1 MFRPKLETLP
11 PAQRAIWPLLAEIPR
26 NFVLYGGTAVALR
39 LGHRVSVDFDFFSAE
54 SFRPEAILNGV
65 SWLRAPEPRF
75 LQRQNN
81 TLTVEAD
88 GPGGAVKFSFFG
100 GLAIGQVRAPDVCA
114 DNGLKVAS
122 AEDLLALKLAT
133 IQQREEA
140 KDFLDIHALLK
151 SGMSLEQALGHLEAI
166 HPVGTNAIITLK
178 ALVYFKGGDLDTLP
192 DDLKRDLEAAV
203 RRAREV
209 VPFRGTKMPIGTV

>member
-1 MFRPKLETLP
+1 M
-11 PAQRAIWPLLAEIPR
+11 WPLLVEIPR
-26 NFVLYGGTAVALR
+26 HFVLYGGTAVALR

-54 SFRPEAILNGV
+54 AFRSEAILGAV
-65 SWLRAPEPRF
+65 SWLRAREPRF

-88 GPGGAVKFSFFG
+88 GPGGAVKLSFFG
-100 GLAIGQVRAPDVCA
+100 GLEIGQIRAPDVCG

-140 KDFLDIHALLK
+140 KDFLDLHALLR
-151 SGMSLEQALGHLEAI
+151 SGLSLERALGQLEPI

-178 ALVYFKGGDLDTLP
+178 ALVYFKGGDLATLP
-192 DDLKRDLEAAV
+192 DDLKLDLEAAV
-203 RRAREV
+203 RGVRDV
-209 VPFRGTKMPIGTV
+209 IPFRGTKMAIGTV

>member
-1 MFRPKLETLP
+1 M
-11 PAQRAIWPLLAEIPR
+11 WPLLAEIPR
-26 NFVLYGGTAVALR
+26 HFVLYGGTAVALR

-54 SFRPEAILNGV
+54 PFRPDAILTAV
-65 SWLRAPEPRF
+65 SWLRTGELRF
-75 LQRQNN
+75 FQRQNN
-81 TLTVEAD
+81 TLTVEAG
-88 GPGGAVKFSFFG
+88 GPAGAVKLSFFG
-100 GLAIGQVRAPDVCA
+100 GLGIGQVCAPDICP

-140 KDFLDIHALLK
+140 KDFFDIHALLRA
-151 SGMSLEQALGHLEAI
+151 GLPLEQALGHLEAI
-166 HPVGTNAIITLK
+166 HPIGTNAIITLK
-178 ALVYFKGGDLDTLP
+178 ALVYFKGGDLEALP

-209 VPFRGTKMPIGTV
+209 IPYRGITKPIGTM